1 MIMKGKKLTLIP
13 LTLSLICAIAIPV
26 YASVSQS
33 QMFTSTGAYIG
44 GYSSVSLDFYATK
57 LYEHGQLY
65 ENDQCVDVDIDDDI

>member
-33 QMFTSTGAYIG
+33 
-44 GYSSVSLDFYATK
+44 
-57 LYEHGQLY
+57 
-65 ENDQCVDVDIDDDI
+65 